1 MKKTFCGTLLFIL
14 SYYFLLL
21 FIASCNEKNENNN
34 PKDYKEPLRLHY
46 VHPDKSLDKVSVNT
60 GFGIAKI

>member
-1 MKKTFCGTLLFIL
+1 MKKTFCITLLFIL

-21 FIASCNEKNENNN
+21 FIASCNEKNENNA
-34 PKDYKEPLRLHY
+34 PKDNKETIRIHY
-46 VHPDKSLDKVSVNT
+46 VHPGKSLDRVPVNT

>member
-1 MKKTFCGTLLFIL
+1 MKKTFCVTLLFIL

-21 FIASCNEKNENNN
+21 FIASCNEKNENNA
-34 PKDYKEPLRLHY
+34 PKDNKETIRIHY
-46 VHPDKSLDKVSVNT
+46 ALPGKSLDSVPVNT